1 MRRCSGESEVAI
13 LGAQSNIASVYD
25 RLGRLEEALRL
36 RQYVYRGQLR
46 YRGEEHRLTLTEA
59 FNYANDLTDSR
70 RFEEAKT
77 LLHRHMPVARRV
89 LGASSEVTLK
99 LRRAYAMGLCRDNGA
114 TLDDLREA
122 VNMLEELERAAWR
135 VFGRAP
141 PFVAAFEACLRA
153 ARAVL
158 RAREATGDVESIREG
173 VDAL

>member
-1 MRRCSGESEVAI
+1 
-13 LGAQSNIASVYD
+13 
-25 RLGRLEEALRL
+25 
-36 RQYVYRGQLR
+36 
-46 YRGEEHRLTLTEA
+46 
-59 FNYANDLTDSR
+59 
-70 RFEEAKT
+70 
-77 LLHRHMPVARRV
+77 MPVARRV

-99 LRRAYAMGLCRDNGA
+99 LRRAYAMALCRDNGA

-135 VFGRAP
+135 VFGRAH

-173 VDAL
+173 VGALNT